1 MVNSTAT
8 IQTGKARRYM
18 KALVNHFNR
27 KVTAVYTEDSG
38 YIEFGFGRC
47 DIQAND
53 NTLTFQATSNDAD
66 NLNRLQ
72 GVISSHLV
80 RFTQSE
86 IPDLSWV

>member
-1 MVNSTAT
+1 MNTTAT
-8 IQTGKARRYM
+8 VQTDKARRYM

-27 KVTAVYTEDSG
+27 KVSAEYSEDSG
-38 YIEFGFGRC
+38 YIAFGFGRC

-53 NTLTFQATSNDAD
+53 DTLTFQATSSDAD

-72 GVISSHLV
+72 GVISSHLA

-86 IPDLSWV
+86 IPDLTWV